1 MENEFQSDY
10 CLRGRRWGGAAEVP
24 LLSRGAVVLETGC
37 GNGKSLHAF
46 LSAGVKAF
54 GIDISYEAVRLAGSA
69 YAAAA
74 DIRHLP
80 FKDGV
85 FDAVFCRHVL
95 GHLFKK
101 DRCIAA
107 AELLRVLK
115 PGGTLYFTGFGI
127 DDFRFGKGAE
137 SESHSF
143 LRGDGIMTHYFTDDE
158 VMQYFSGVFSADVF
172 DKRWVLRV
180 RGVEY
185 PRCEVCGVFVKEFSS
200 EQFLISPSP
209 HI

>member
-24 LLSRGAVVLETGC
+24 PLPRGAVVLETGC

-46 LSAGVKAF
+46 LSHGVKAF
-54 GIDISYEAVRLAGSA
+54 GVDISYEAVRLAGSA
-69 YAAAA
+69 DAVAA

-80 FKDGV
+80 FKNGV

-95 GHLFKK
+95 GHLFEEE
-101 DRCIAA
+101 RSIAA

-115 PGGTLYFTGFGI
+115 PGGMLYFAGFGV

-137 SESHSF
+137 LEAHSF
-143 LRGDGIMTHYFTDDE
+143 LRGDGIMTHYFTADE
-158 VMQYFSGVFSADVF
+158 ILQCFSGVSSADVF
-172 DKRWVLRV
+172 EKRWALRI

-185 PRCEVCGVFVKEFSS
+185 PRCEVCGVFVK
-200 EQFLISPSP
+200 
-209 HI
+209 